1 MSSKTGTSQR
11 QKSSG
16 SANMSKQ
23 DFNKNA
29 LNEDGFP
36 IDSIKED
43 QEENMVTI
51 DNKSRKS

>member
-1 MSSKTGTSQR
+1 
-11 QKSSG
+11 
-16 SANMSKQ
+16 MSKQ

-29 LNEDGFP
+29 FNEDGFP

-51 DNKSRKS
+51 DNKSKKS